1 MKIYKNFHMGWA
13 VRYKS
18 ELSSTKNQLAK
29 PSCIPGYGYTT
40 NSTCWGGTYSL
51 IFDLNWGK
59 KKSHKKGISME
70 IRDLQESPQEDENT
84 DSEPKE
90 VVIEK

>member
-1 MKIYKNFHMGWA
+1 MGWA

-59 KKSHKKGISME
+59 KKSHKRGLSIE
-70 IRDLQESPQEDENT
+70 VRDLQEYPQENENAEST
-84 DSEPKE
+84 HEE
-90 VVIEK
+90 IVTEE